1 MYELLS
7 FLKTELKSREVSTF
21 PGRERKF
28 VSPFPSNRKTVPR
41 GQYTTA
47 ALQATEEHAIENCL
61 MFIRMSPK
69 ERITNVKKLGLCF
82 LCLKKGHLVT
92 TCKAKLRCRVEECSK
107 RHH

>member
-21 PGRERKF
+21 PRRERKF

-47 ALQATEEHAIENCL
+47 ALQATNYEREEAGIML
-61 MFIRMSPK
+61 
-69 ERITNVKKLGLCF
+69 
-82 LCLKKGHLVT
+82 LVP
-92 TCKAKLRCRVEECSK
+92 
-107 RHH
+107 